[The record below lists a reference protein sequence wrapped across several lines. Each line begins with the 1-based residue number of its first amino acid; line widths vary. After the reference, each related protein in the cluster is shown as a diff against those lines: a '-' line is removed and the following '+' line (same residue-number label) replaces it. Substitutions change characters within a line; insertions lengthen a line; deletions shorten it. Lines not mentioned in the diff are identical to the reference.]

1 MHSGPPLACVFVVVE
16 WTCNLANLTTCDG
29 QQKALVLSAIA
40 SVCSVLDRAPVD
52 AMPQR
57 TVGSCA
63 VLCRRQGGL
72 CRPRNKQEQLLWFG
86 RRGVALLRLLIQVVI
101 VSMSLCVASQWLE
114 LCRALASHT
123 AVATLPSFVSTSVTL
138 LVSGEGYC
146 VPSSGAWSASSCVVW
161 ASALAVPPV
170 VVASL
175 IPSIVTTFVLVTNV
189 EDMANAEVARKVVH
203 TQYLTQAF
211 QALRM

>member
-1 MHSGPPLACVFVVVE
+1 MV
-16 WTCNLANLTTCDG
+16 
-29 QQKALVLSAIA
+29 
-40 SVCSVLDRAPVD
+40 
-52 AMPQR
+52 
-57 TVGSCA
+57 
-63 VLCRRQGGL
+63 
-72 CRPRNKQEQLLWFG
+72 RPA
-86 RRGVALLRLLIQVVI
+86 RRGVAPPANPSCYRLDVTVRGRPW
-101 VSMSLCVASQWLE
+101 SE
-114 LCRALASHT
+114 LCRALELASHT
-123 AVATLPSFVSTSVTL
+123 AAATLPSFVSTSVTL

-211 QALRM
+211 QALPM

>member
-1 MHSGPPLACVFVVVE
+1 MV
-16 WTCNLANLTTCDG
+16 
-29 QQKALVLSAIA
+29 
-40 SVCSVLDRAPVD
+40 
-52 AMPQR
+52 
-57 TVGSCA
+57 
-63 VLCRRQGGL
+63 
-72 CRPRNKQEQLLWFG
+72 RPARC
-86 RRGVALLRLLIQVVI
+86 GVATPANPSCYRLDVTVRGRPW
-101 VSMSLCVASQWLE
+101 SE